1 MRAASVAGDSQ
12 MRVIRICASC
22 AHAPNDRPCHWD
34 AGPEGEIEMNPASR
48 PSPGVRG
55 AGR

>member
-1 MRAASVAGDSQ
+1 MRATAVAGDLQ

-22 AHAPNDRPCHWD
+22 AHAPNDRPCYWD
-34 AGPEGEIEMNPASR
+34 AGPREIEMNPASR